1 MNILGEVCMKKRLSV
16 LLSIII
22 VLSICAPL
30 TSVMAEEARKQ
41 SVLKTG
47 KEIAALCSEYDNYS
61 NSNDGDKIDNRLIVK
76 TDTAIDEY
84 GAVDSVY
91 GFGYAFLQYTN
102 NIAAKKALNYYKNS
116 GYIVNYDSPVTCM
129 DSANHQEWG
138 DNWSYDR
145 VDSDS
150 ALDYYKL
157 KAKPT
162 INIAVVDSGINY
174 NHELFRNRIT
184 RTKFNSS
191 ASGEAKNE
199 IDDYGHGTEVAGVI
213 ANSTPSNV
221 KISAYKVMD
230 NKGYGSSST
239 IVAACSYIQELNN
252 KPDIVNFSLGVK
264 TGVIIESVIDEL
276 VNQGITVVAGA
287 GNDNREVFEAP
298 GKCESAITVAAFD
311 YYNKPC
317 SFTNYG
323 QVVDISAP
331 GEYIYTADMSKK
343 NAYTFSLG
351 TSLAT
356 PFVSAA
362 AAYVLM
368 ENRKYTPQ
376 QVKQELIDT
385 AMPFKKS
392 SCFNLYGAGM
402 VNFSNIIN
410 GSRCKDVTT
419 NYQSGVYREDISVEL
434 KCANTLVDIYYT
446 TDGTLPTKERG
457 TKYTEP
463 IAVTDSTRIIAAAFA
478 RAGTSMHSKFTSLDY
493 YILKNNEPEYIVD
506 RNGSILN
513 YLGSDTD
520 LVVPDSI
527 NGIQPTSISQK
538 CFWNQNINSIKLPDS
553 VTDIEKYA
561 FYGTE
566 LSSIEGNNVEN
577 INECSFYECEK
588 LSNIK
593 FPELRYIGK
602 QSLYGCN
609 TLSNIDL
616 SNVKEIGSEALYGCK
631 SLPKQPNFSS
641 VDWVADNGLAGTYFS
656 TIHLPN
662 CTKTGANAF
671 DGCTAEEIIMNKATS
686 IGAQAFYNCSNLKM
700 LYIPKVKGLADDNYK
715 GCTNLNIIFAPEIKY
730 LTLSIP
736 SNATIYCG
744 DELLTG
750 LYLDPEY
757 AGYKYTIISPEYQP
771 WINNIPKKYQSSV
784 THIISDDIAQSKGAQ
799 IRTKDN
805 GLRFGFAFDEN
816 SIGFDFKKYAENIE
830 YGFVY
835 TYESLDG
842 LNDFQINDSL
852 RVDNSAENHKRTA
865 DKRTVEG
872 TVSTY
877 NAVFTCI
884 PKDHLT
890 DKISARAYV
899 CIDGMYFYSPVITRS
914 YSSASNADDYVGIEE
929 ADNDIVFVHEHSFV
943 KSVIAPK
950 CEEKGYTLYKCA
962 KCNES
967 YTENYVD
974 ALGHNYKFVS
984 ADNSKLT
991 YKCSDCDS
999 AVTKTKSELP
1009 IFIDYVNT
1017 KVVRCNDNMYLDLN
1031 NDGYINAK
1039 DYAVLNKI
1047 SN

>member
-22 VLSICAPL
+22 VLSICAPI

-41 SVLKTG
+41 SVLKTC
-47 KEIAALCSEYDNYS
+47 KEIAALCNEYDNYS
-61 NSNDGDKIDNRLIVK
+61 NSNDGDKIDNRLMVK
-76 TDTAIDEY
+76 TNDNIDEY

-91 GFGYAFLQYTN
+91 GFGYAFLQYADEEN
-102 NIAAKKALNYYKNS
+102 AEKALHNYEDS
-116 GYIVNYDSPVTCM
+116 GYIVSYDSVANCT

-174 NHELFRNRIT
+174 NHELFKNRIT

-239 IVAACSYIQELNN
+239 IVAACSYIEELNN

-276 VNQGITVVAGA
+276 VNQGITVVAAA

-631 SLPKQPNFSS
+631 SLPKQPDFSS
-641 VDWVADNGLAGTYFS
+641 VDWVAEKGLAGTYFS

-662 CTKTGANAF
+662 CTRADDNAF
-671 DGCTAEEIIMNKATS
+671 DGCTAEEIVLNKVKS
-686 IGAQAFYNCSNLKM
+686 IGSNAFNNCKNLKVLYVPNAQDLSGRFNGCSNLNM
-700 LYIPKVKGLADDNYK
+700 
-715 GCTNLNIIFAPEIKY
+715 IFAPKATYI
-730 LTLSIP
+730 TLSIP
-736 SNATIYCG
+736 NNTTIYCS
-744 DELLTG
+744 DKLTG
-750 LYLDPEY
+750 VDFFDDYKD
-757 AGYKYTIISPEYQP
+757 YKYTFISPEYTP
-771 WINNIPKKYQSSV
+771 GLNEADRDGYTDRFIRV
-784 THIISDDIAQSKGAQ
+784 ESDKFAQSKGGQ
-799 IRTKDN
+799 IRTRDN
-805 GLRFGFAFDEN
+805 GLRFGFEFDEN
-816 SIGFDFKKYAENIE
+816 NIAFDFKKYAENID

-835 TYESLDG
+835 TFDSYENK
-842 LNDFQINDSL
+842 NDFQKNYYL
-852 RVDNSAENHKRTA
+852 RANRNNVFVKSANKRN
-865 DKRTVEG
+865 VEG

-877 NAVFTCI
+877 NAVFTGI
-884 PKDHLT
+884 TKDHYNNEIT
-890 DKISARAYV
+890 ARAYV

-962 KCNES
+962 KSNES
-967 YTENYVD
+967 YTENYID
-974 ALGHNYKFVS
+974 ALGHNYKLVS
-984 ADNSKLT
+984 ADNLKLT
-991 YKCSDCDS
+991 YKCSECDS
-999 AVTKTKSELP
+999 TVTKTKSELP

-1017 KVVRCNDNMYLDLN
+1017 KVMRGNDNMYLDLN

-1039 DYAVLNKI
+1039 DYALLNKI
-1047 SN
+1047 LN